1 MLFDPRREK
10 YPTLYRFIAWL
21 RTKPADEF
29 YDWPD
34 PKKCICAQFG
44 WIEVFKAKD
53 TEGVW
58 LNAIAAGDRWSEAI
72 LSPADWTFGKCLARA
87 ERKLEELTHV

>member
-29 YDWPD
+29 YDWSS
-34 PKKCICAQFG
+34 PKACACGQFG
-44 WIEVFKAKD
+44 WFEAFKARD
-53 TEGVW
+53 EGVD
-58 LNAIAAGDRWSEAI
+58 LNGIAAGDDWDRG
-72 LSPADWTFGKCLARA
+72 LLRPADWTFGQCLARA